1 MLKGGKELGTIGEE
15 PGVGKDEARK
25 ITEGH
30 EHQAWK
36 LGFYSMG
43 IGNYERFVCKRKR
56 NLSTTFQN
64 TEFE

>member
-25 ITEGH
+25 ITGGH
-30 EHQAWK
+30 EHQAWE

-43 IGNYERFVCKRKR
+43 IGNYGRFVCKRK
-56 NLSTTFQN
+56 
-64 TEFE
+64 